1 MTEMLELPEKYFK
14 SFFTEMLQLVIM
26 NILETNKKRESL
38 SREIEDVK
46 KNQMEWQFPNRK
58 IQ

>member
-38 SREIEDVK
+38 SREIEDIK